1 MSLNPNKKPPIHPVV
16 RLMIA
21 ILLLGNA
28 VFAEDT
34 PHLQPTSAP
43 TNASI
48 IARSHFLKARAR
60 FRNETNNPEAGWEL
74 GRACFD
80 AADFASNSDERAE
93 IAEIGIAACRKSLA
107 QSNSAPGHYYLGM
120 NFGQLAQTK
129 TLGALKLVDEME
141 REFSMARAMNEHF
154 DFAGPD
160 RNLGL
165 LYLEA
170 PSFASIGNRSKARLH
185 LRRAGELAP
194 DYPEN
199 RLNLIELY
207 LRSSDRNSALRELK
221 ALEDIW
227 PKAQQELTGPAWATS
242 WADWSRRLKKA
253 KQKLEETPKALE
265 SPRQSE

>member
-1 MSLNPNKKPPIHPVV
+1 MSLNSNRKLPLHSALHLTV
-16 RLMIA
+16 A
-21 ILLLGNA
+21 IFLFGGA
-28 VFAEDT
+28 AFAEDAA
-34 PHLQPTSAP
+34 HLQPTVTS

-48 IARSHFLKARAR
+48 IARSHFIKARAR
-60 FRNETNNPEAGWEL
+60 LRSETNNPEAAWQF

-80 AADFASNSDERAE
+80 AADFAVSSDERAE
-93 IAEIGIAACRKSLA
+93 IAEIGIAACQKSLA
-107 QSNSAPGHYYLGM
+107 QSNSTPGHYYLGM

-141 REFSMARAMNEHF
+141 REFSAARAMDEHF

-165 LYLEA
+165 LYMEA
-170 PSFASIGNRSKARLH
+170 PAFASIGSRSKARLH
-185 LRRAGELAP
+185 LRRAAELAP

-199 RLNLIELY
+199 WLNLIELY
-207 LRSSDRNSALRELK
+207 LKSSDRNSALRELK

-242 WADWSRRLKKA
+242 WTDWSRRLKKA
-253 KQKLEETPKALE
+253 KQKLGDTPKALE